1 MFRVLKAV
9 RITISGV
16 WTVIY
21 LATVRPNTLRGH
33 HSVVTSSTINEARKS
48 LNLAKVEGDPTLA
61 ALAVMGGRA
70 ILEALPMSRWETLGA
85 LT

>member
-1 MFRVLKAV
+1 MFRVLNAV

-16 WTVIY
+16 WAVSY
-21 LATVRPNTLRGH
+21 LTTVRPNTLRGH
-33 HSVVTSSTINEARKS
+33 HSVMASSTINEAGKS
-48 LNLAKVEGDPTLA
+48 LNLAEVEGDPTLV
-61 ALAVMGGRA
+61 ALAVMGSRA